1 MSVFSEIK
9 ERVSCVDVCRQYGV
23 DLDRGNFTRCL
34 WHNEKTGSLKI
45 YAGNRGFH
53 CFGCGVSGSVID
65 LTMKLFD
72 ESTGEACKRLSADFR
87 LGLFE
92 NGNISRA
99 EQMDRNRRAWERRR
113 REAALEAEHNK
124 LRTEFLAA
132 VEYLRWVELGF
143 WAAAP
148 VDPDEEW
155 SECFVESAAMRDRAR
170 ARADEALEAL
180 FEFEDAKR
188 AS

>member
-45 YAGNRGFH
+45 YPGSRGFH
-53 CFGCGVSGSVID
+53 CFGCGISGSVID

-72 ESTGEACKRLSADFR
+72 ESSADACKRLNADFR

-92 NGNISRA
+92 SGNISRA

-113 REAALEAEHNK
+113 RAAALEVEHQK
-124 LRTEFLAA
+124 LRAEFLAA
-132 VEYLRWVELGF
+132 VEELRWIELGF

-148 VDPDEEW
+148 VDPDAEW
-155 SECFVESAAMRDRAR
+155 SECFVEAASKRDRAR
-170 ARADEALEAL
+170 ARADEALDAL
-180 FEFEDAKR
+180 FEFEKIKN